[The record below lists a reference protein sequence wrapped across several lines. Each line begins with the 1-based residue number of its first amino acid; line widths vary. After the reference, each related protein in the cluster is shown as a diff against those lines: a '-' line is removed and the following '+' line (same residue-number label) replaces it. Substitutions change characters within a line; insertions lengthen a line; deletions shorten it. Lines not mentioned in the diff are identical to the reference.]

1 MNGNYNS
8 LVTRVSTFFVALV
21 ITSISLWGQATTTS
35 SVIGLVTD
43 STNAAIPGADVTL
56 TDLGTKIS
64 QKASTNESGRYIFT
78 NVNPGM
84 YNLTVIKQGFSKSEV
99 AAQEVEVGSTVTLN
113 FKLEL
118 GTSSTTI
125 EVKAVSGAELQTTNA
140 AVGTTIS
147 GAALDSLPNFGRD
160 VTTLSV
166 IQPGTT
172 LGGFT
177 AGAYSDQNSFTLDG
191 GNNSDDMGGNTTGYA
206 TNFTGLGGTQTN
218 GNPSGVMPTPVES
231 IEEIKVNSFNQ
242 TADFNASI
250 GGQVVM
256 VTKRGT
262 NQFHGSGYGY
272 YFDTVLGAAN
282 TWTNNHTPSTAL
294 GLPYTPLVSNHRTRY
309 GFSIGGPVTTKKF
322 LGGRTYFFFNLED
335 LRFPNAATYEH
346 ETPSLAFRA
355 GVIQVPNAAG
365 TYVPY
370 NLNPFPV
377 TVGVGTGLNPTPVTL
392 APAVCPAG
400 ACDPRGIGLNP
411 IVNQI
416 WSKFMPLPNDPIYS
430 TGDQYN
436 IEGYLST
443 IRAPLT
449 SNNYVAR
456 IDHDFNDKW
465 RWYTSYRDQK
475 LVNLTTNQVDIGGA
489 IGSDKFGAPVA
500 LSPRPQQP
508 DYIVSGLT
516 TNITPTVTNTFVFNY
531 IRNFWQWS
539 DYSSAQVPGLGL
551 GGALEIGGE
560 TSNGLIPFNINTQS
574 TRQRF
579 WDGHDQIYK
588 DDVTVIK
595 GNHLIQIGGSYQR
608 NFDYH
613 TRSDNGGGINN
624 AFVYQSTSSG
634 INFTN
639 SPYIPATVPSSQYT
653 SYETYY
659 SEALGF
665 VSQPQVAY
673 TRVGANLAIQ
683 PIGSSA
689 FDKSIIPTYNEYV
702 SDTWHVKPTF
712 TVVYGLGYTIEMP
725 PYEIGG
731 KQIAVVDQSGEP
743 IIAPN
748 YFAEKKAQALQGQA
762 YDPLEGF
769 AGVRTIGTGL
779 KYPYNP
785 VYNEFSPRV
794 AVAWNPNYDSGI
806 LGKVIGHGKTVV
818 RGGYGR
824 IYGRLNGVNL
834 VLVPLLGVGLI
845 QPVTCQ
851 GPSSSGQCLGSGGV
865 TPATVFRIGTDGNT
879 APLPSPSPTLSQPF
893 YPGVNGNASAG
904 DVESLDPSY
913 RPETTDNF
921 TFTIQREISRSST
934 VEVGYIGRKI
944 RHEAQQLNIDAV
956 PTMFTLNNQQY
967 AQAFANMYLTICGI
981 GPTCANNPVTGVPA
995 QPFIESALGGA
1006 NSTYCAGF
1014 SSCTQAVISNNKSLI
1029 TGDQVSDLWLAMSKA
1044 SSWTPGRT
1052 TISSPLTAGGGGQ
1065 LTGSGLVT
1073 ALGFGNYNAMFVTYR
1088 MREFHGVSLTS
1099 NFTWSRALGTANV
1112 AQSSSDFTSLN
1123 PFDLHAGYGPQ
1134 SYDIPLIVNV
1144 AAYYRPDVYKTQ
1156 KGILG
1161 HVLGGWTFSPLFTAQ
1176 SGAPIGVSL
1185 SEGSCTGCQAFGE
1198 VAYSSSSF
1206 TPYNENAVLGAKF
1219 TGGTSAN
1226 YNVPGQSVNING
1238 TSTAVGS
1245 NNSTGINIFSN
1256 PGTVYSEFR
1265 RCIVGYDTS
1274 CGGYGNMRNLPQWN
1288 VDAQALKDI
1297 GIWKEGRVGAT
1308 LSFQITNV
1316 LNHMQPGSP
1325 SLSITGPTTFGRITS
1340 QANTPRNMEFG
1351 LRVHF

>member
-1 MNGNYNS
+1 MKLKNRVMRIRVAT
-8 LVTRVSTFFVALV
+8 LVVALLA
-21 ITSISLWGQATTTS
+21 SCAGLRGQATTTS

-43 STNAAIPGADVTL
+43 STNAPIPGAEVTL
-56 TDLGTKIS
+56 TDLGTKIA
-64 QKASTNESGRYIFT
+64 QKASTNENGRYIFT
-78 NVNPGM
+78 NVNPGTYSLM
-84 YNLTVIKQGFSKSEV
+84 VINQGFAKSEIP
-99 AAQEVEVGSTVTLN
+99 QQPVEVGSTLTLN

-118 GTSSTTI
+118 GTSTTTI

-147 GAALDSLPNFGRD
+147 GAALESLPNFGRD

-256 VTKRGT
+256 ATKRGT

-272 YFDTVLGAAN
+272 YFDTALGAAN
-282 TWTNNHTPSTAL
+282 TWVNDHTPSTSL
-294 GLPYTPLVSNHRTRY
+294 GLPYTPIVSNHRTRY

-335 LRFPNAATYEH
+335 LRFPNSSTYEH
-346 ETPSLAFRA
+346 LTPTPLMRL
-355 GVIQVPNAAG
+355 GIIQVPNAAG
-365 TYVPY
+365 VFTPY
-370 NLNPFPV
+370 NLNPQAI
-377 TVGVGTGLNPTPVTL
+377 TYGGVVYPS
-392 APAVCPAG
+392 AVCPG
-400 ACDPRGIGLNP
+400 GGCDPRGIGLNP

-416 WSKFMPLPNDPIYS
+416 WSKFMPLPNDPIYAG
-430 TGDQYN
+430 TGADGFNTQ
-436 IEGYLST
+436 GYLST

-449 SNNYVAR
+449 SNNYVGR
-456 IDHDFNDKW
+456 IDHDFSDKW

-475 LVNLTTNQVDIGGA
+475 LINLTTGQVDIGGA
-489 IGSDKFGAPVA
+489 IGNDKFGVPVA
-500 LSPRPQQP
+500 LNPRPQQP
-508 DYIVSGLT
+508 DFLVSGLT
-516 TNITPTVTNTFVFNY
+516 TNITPTITNTFVFNY

-539 DYSSAQVPGLGL
+539 DFSSAQIPGLGL
-551 GGALEIGGE
+551 GGALEIGNGSSNTAE

-588 DDVTVIK
+588 DDVTIIK

-634 INFTN
+634 ISFTN
-639 SPYIPATVPSSQYT
+639 SPYIPTTVPSNQYT
-653 SYETYY
+653 PYEALY
-659 SEALGF
+659 SEVLGF

-673 TRVGANLAIQ
+673 TRVGTNLAIQ
-683 PIGSSA
+683 PVGSSA

-702 SDTWHVKPTF
+702 SDTWHIKPTF
-712 TVVYGLGYTIEMP
+712 TLVYGLGYTIEMP
-725 PYEIGG
+725 PYEING
-731 KQIAVVDQSGEP
+731 KQVTVVDQSGEP
-743 IIAPN
+743 IVASN
-748 YFAEKKAQALQGQA
+748 YFANKQAQALQGQA

-769 AGVRTIGTGL
+769 GGVRTIGTGL

-806 LGKVIGHGKTVV
+806 LGKVLGHGKTVI

-851 GPSSSGQCLGSGGV
+851 GPSNTGQCLGSGNV
-865 TPATVFRIGTDGNT
+865 NPTNVFRIGTDGNN
-879 APLPSPSPTLSQPF
+879 APLPSPSLTLAQPF

-913 RPETTDNF
+913 RPETTDNV
-921 TFTIQREISRSST
+921 TLTIQREISRSST
-934 VEVGYIGRKI
+934 IEVGYIGRKI
-944 RHEAQQLNIDAV
+944 RHEAQQLNLDAV
-956 PTMFTLNNQQY
+956 PTMMTLNNEQFS
-967 AQAFANMYLTICGI
+967 QAWANMYISLCGL
-981 GPTCANNPVTGVPA
+981 GPACANNSASSVAV
-995 QPFIESALGGA
+995 QPFVESALGGA
-1006 NSTYCAGF
+1006 TSAYCSGY
-1014 SSCTQAVISNNKSLI
+1014 SSCTQALIANNKSLI
-1029 TGDQVSDLWLAMSKA
+1029 SGGQVSDLWLAMSKVP
-1044 SSWTPGRT
+1044 SWTLGRT

-1185 SEGSCTGCQAFGE
+1185 TEGSCSGCQAFGE
-1198 VAYSSSSF
+1198 VAASNSSF
-1206 TPYNENAVLGAKF
+1206 VPYYENAVLNSKF

-1226 YNVPGQSVNING
+1226 YSVAGSGGIG
-1238 TSTAVGS
+1238 T
-1245 NNSTGINIFSN
+1245 NNSTGVNIFGN
-1256 PGTVYSEFR
+1256 PAAVYSEFR
-1265 RCIVGYDTS
+1265 RCILGYDTS
-1274 CGGYGNMRNLPQWN
+1274 CGGYGNLRNLPQYN
-1288 VDAQALKDI
+1288 LDAQALKDI
-1297 GIWKEGRVGAT
+1297 GLWKEGKVGAT

-1325 SLSITGPTTFGRITS
+1325 SLSITGPTTFGRITG

-1351 LRVHF
+1351 IRLHF

>member
-1 MNGNYNS
+1 M
-8 LVTRVSTFFVALV
+8 
-21 ITSISLWGQATTTS
+21 
-35 SVIGLVTD
+35 
-43 STNAAIPGADVTL
+43 
-56 TDLGTKIS
+56 
-64 QKASTNESGRYIFT
+64 
-78 NVNPGM
+78 
-84 YNLTVIKQGFSKSEV
+84 
-99 AAQEVEVGSTVTLN
+99 EVGSTLTLN
-113 FKLEL
+113 FKMEL
-118 GTSSTTI
+118 GTSTTTV
-125 EVKAVSGAELQTTNA
+125 EVRAVSGAELQTTNA

-147 GAALDSLPNFGRD
+147 GAALESLPNFGRD

-256 VTKRGT
+256 ATKRGT
-262 NQFHGSGYGY
+262 NQFHGSAYGY
-272 YFDTVLGAAN
+272 YFDTALGAAN
-282 TWTNNHTPSTAL
+282 TWVNDHTPSTVL
-294 GLPYTPLVSNHRTRY
+294 GLPYTPIVSNHRTRY

-335 LRFPNAATYEH
+335 LRFPNSGTYEH
-346 ETPSLAFRA
+346 LTPTPLFRA
-355 GVIQVPNAAG
+355 GVIQVPGAG
-365 TYVPY
+365 NNGAYIPY
-370 NLNPFPV
+370 NLNPQAV
-377 TVGVGTGLNPTPVTL
+377 TVGGVTYPS
-392 APAVCPAG
+392 AMCPG
-400 ACDPRGIGLNP
+400 GGCDPRGIGLNP

-416 WSKFMPLPNDPIYS
+416 WSKFMPPPNDPIYGG
-430 TGDQYN
+430 TGADQYN
-436 IEGYLST
+436 TQGYLST

-449 SNNYVAR
+449 SNNYVGR
-456 IDHDFNDKW
+456 VDHDFNDKW
-465 RWYTSYRDQK
+465 RWYTSYRDQR
-475 LVNLTTNQVDIGGA
+475 LVNLTTGQVDIGGA
-489 IGSDKFGAPVA
+489 IGNDKFGVPVA
-500 LSPRPQQP
+500 LNPRPQQP
-508 DYIVSGLT
+508 DFLVSGLT
-516 TNITPTVTNTFVFNY
+516 TNISPTVTNTFVFNY

-539 DYSSAQVPGLGL
+539 DDSAAQIPGLGL
-551 GGALEIGGE
+551 GGALEIGNGP
-560 TSNGLIPFNINTQS
+560 SNTAEVANNLIPFNVNTQS
-574 TRQRF
+574 VRQRF

-588 DDVTVIK
+588 DDVTIIK

-613 TRSDNGGGINN
+613 TRTDNGGGINN

-634 INFTN
+634 ISFTN
-639 SPYIPATVPSSQYT
+639 SPYIPTTVPSNQY
-653 SYETYY
+653 SAYEALY

-665 VSQPQVAY
+665 VSQPQIAY

-683 PIGSSA
+683 PVGSSA

-725 PYEIGG
+725 PYEING
-731 KQIAVVDQSGEP
+731 KQVVVVDQSGQP
-743 IIAPN
+743 IVASN
-748 YFAEKKAQALQGQA
+748 YFAEKQSQALQGQS

-806 LGKVIGHGKTVV
+806 LGKLLGHGKTVV

-851 GPSSSGQCLGSGGV
+851 GPSNTGQCLGSGNV
-865 TPATVFRIGTDGNT
+865 NPTNVFRIGTDGNT

-913 RPETTDNF
+913 RPETTDNV
-921 TFTIQREISRSST
+921 TLTIQREISHSST
-934 VEVGYIGRKI
+934 IEVGYIGRKI
-944 RHEAQQLNIDAV
+944 RHEAQQLNLDAV
-956 PTMFTLNNQQY
+956 PTMMTLNNEQY
-967 AQAFANMYLTICGI
+967 SQAWANMYISLCGL
-981 GPTCANNPVTGVPA
+981 GPSCANNSAGSVGV
-995 QPFIESALGGA
+995 QPFVESALGGA
-1006 NSTYCAGF
+1006 TSAYCAGY
-1014 SSCTQAVISNNKSLI
+1014 SSCTQALIANNKSLI
-1029 TGDQVSDLWLAMSKA
+1029 SGGQVSDLWLAMSKVP
-1044 SSWTPGRT
+1044 SWTLGRT

-1073 ALGFGNYNAMFVTYR
+1073 AEGFGNYNAMFVTYR

-1112 AQSSSDFTSLN
+1112 AQSSSDFTSLDPYN
-1123 PFDLHAGYGPQ
+1123 LHAGYGPQ

-1161 HVLGGWTFSPLFTAQ
+1161 HVVGGWTFSPLFTAQ
-1176 SGAPIGVSL
+1176 SGAPIGVTL

-1198 VAYSSSSF
+1198 VAASTSSF
-1206 TPYNENAVLGAKF
+1206 TPYNENAVLNSKF

-1226 YNVPGQSVNING
+1226 YNVAGSGGIG
-1238 TSTAVGS
+1238 T
-1245 NNSTGINIFSN
+1245 NNSTGVNIFSN
-1256 PGTVYSEFR
+1256 PAAVYSEFR

-1274 CGGYGNMRNLPQWN
+1274 CGGYGNVRNLPQYN
-1288 VDAQALKDI
+1288 LDAQALKDI
-1297 GIWKEGRVGAT
+1297 GVWKEGRVGAT

>member
-1 MNGNYNS
+1 MKRRNA
-8 LVTRVSTFFVALV
+8 TTIRVATLFVALLA
-21 ITSISLWGQATTTS
+21 SCLASWGQATTTS
-35 SVIGLVTD
+35 SVIGLITD
-43 STNAAIPGADVTL
+43 STNAAIPGSDVTL

-64 QKASTNESGRYIFT
+64 QKASTNEAGRYIFT
-78 NVNPGM
+78 NVNPGT
-84 YNLTVIKQGFSKSEV
+84 YSLTVIKQGFAKSEISS
-99 AAQEVEVGSTVTLN
+99 QTVEVSSTLTLN
-113 FKLEL
+113 FKMEL
-118 GTSSTTI
+118 GTSTTTV
-125 EVKAVSGAELQTTNA
+125 EVRAVTGAELVTTNA

-231 IEEIKVNSFNQ
+231 IEEIKVNTFNQ

-250 GGQVVM
+250 GGQIVM

-282 TWTNNHTPSTAL
+282 TWTNRHTPDAAL
-294 GLPYTPLVSNHRTRY
+294 GLPYTPLVSNHRTRF
-309 GFSIGGPVTTKKF
+309 GFSIGGPITTKKF

-335 LRFPNAATYEH
+335 LRFPNATTYEH
-346 ETPSLAFRA
+346 ETPTALFRA
-355 GVIQVPNAAG
+355 GVIQVPNSAG
-365 TYVPY
+365 VYIPY
-370 NLNPFPV
+370 NLNPNPV
-377 TVGVGTGLNPTPVTL
+377 IVSGVTYPT
-392 APAVCPAG
+392 AVCPG
-400 ACDPRGIGLNP
+400 GGCDPRGIGLNP

-416 WSKFMPLPNDPIYS
+416 WSKFMPLANDPIYS
-430 TGDQYN
+430 VGDNYN

-449 SNNYVAR
+449 SNNYVGR
-456 IDHDFNDKW
+456 IDHDFGDKW
-465 RWYTSYRDQK
+465 RMYTSYRDQRFI
-475 LVNLTTNQVDIGGA
+475 NLTTNQVDIGGA
-489 IGSDKFGAPVA
+489 IGNDKFGVPVA
-500 LSPRPQQP
+500 LAPRPQDP
-508 DYIVSGLT
+508 DYLVAGLT
-516 TNITPTVTNTFVFNY
+516 TIISPTVTNTFVFNY

-539 DYSSAQVPGLGL
+539 DDSSAQVPGLGL

-560 TSNGLIPFNINTQS
+560 TANGLIPFNINTQS

-588 DDVTVIK
+588 DDVTIIK

-624 AFVYQSTSSG
+624 AVVYQSTNSG
-634 INFTN
+634 ISFTN
-639 SPYIPATVPSSQYT
+639 SPYIPTTVPSSQYT
-653 SYETYY
+653 NYETLY

-683 PIGSSA
+683 PLGSSA

-731 KQIAVVDQSGEP
+731 KQVTVVDQSGEP
-743 IIAPN
+743 IIASN
-748 YFAEKKAQALQGQA
+748 YFAQKQSLALQGQA
-762 YDPLEGF
+762 YNPLEGF

-806 LGKVIGHGKTVV
+806 LGKLIGHGKTVI

-851 GPSSSGQCLGSGGV
+851 GPSSTLQCLGSGNV
-865 TPATVFRIGTDGNT
+865 NPTNVFRIGTDGPN
-879 APLPSPSPTLSQPF
+879 APLPAPSPTLSQPF

-904 DVESLDPSY
+904 DVESLDPTY

-921 TFTIQREISRSST
+921 TFTIQRELSRSST
-934 VEVGYIGRKI
+934 IEVGYIGRSI
-944 RHEAQQLNIDAV
+944 RHEAQQLNLDAV
-956 PTMFTLNNQQY
+956 PTMMTLNSQQFSS
-967 AQAFANMYLTICGI
+967 AWANMYISLCGL
-981 GPTCANNPVTGVPA
+981 GPTCANNSASSIGV
-995 QPFIESALGGA
+995 QPFVESALGGA
-1006 NSTYCAGF
+1006 SSTYCSGYT
-1014 SSCTQAVISNNKSLI
+1014 SCTAALVANNKSLI
-1029 TGDQVSDLWLAMSKA
+1029 SGGQVSDLWLAMSKA
-1044 SSWTPGRT
+1044 SSWTLGRT

-1073 ALGFGNYNAMFVTYR
+1073 ALGYGNYNAMFVTYR

-1112 AQSSSDFTSLN
+1112 AQSSSDFTSLD
-1123 PFDLHAGYGPQ
+1123 PFNLHAGYGPQ
-1134 SYDIPLIVNV
+1134 SYDIPLIFNV

-1161 HVLGGWTFSPLFTAQ
+1161 HVLGGWTISPLFTAQ
-1176 SGAPIGVSL
+1176 SGSPIGVTTT
-1185 SEGSCTGCQAFGE
+1185 EGSCSGCQAFGE
-1198 VAYSSSSF
+1198 VANSSSSF
-1206 TPYNENAVLGAKF
+1206 GPYYENAVLNSKF
-1219 TGGTSAN
+1219 TGGNSAN
-1226 YNVPGQSVNING
+1226 YNNTGG
-1238 TSTAVGS
+1238 TTATGTAVGT
-1245 NNSTGINIFSN
+1245 NNPTGVNIFSN
-1256 PGTVYSEFR
+1256 PAAVYSEFR

-1274 CGGYGNMRNLPQWN
+1274 CGGYGNLRNLPTYN
-1288 VDAQALKDI
+1288 LDAQALKDI
-1297 GIWKEGRVGAT
+1297 GVWKDGKVGAT

-1316 LNHMQPGSP
+1316 LNHVQPGSP

-1340 QANTPRNMEFG
+1340 YAGTPRNMEFG

>member
-1 MNGNYNS
+1 MNINILG
-8 LVTRVSTFFVALV
+8 VRVAALFVSCV
-21 ITSISLWGQATTTS
+21 GLWGQATTTS
-35 SVIGLVTD
+35 SVIGQVTD

-56 TDLGTKIS
+56 TDLGTKIA
-64 QKASTNESGRYIFT
+64 QRASTNQDGRYIFT
-78 NVNPGM
+78 NVNPGT
-84 YNLTVIKQGFSKSEV
+84 YSVTVTKDGFAKSEI
-99 AAQEVEVGSTVTLN
+99 ASQYVEVSSTATLN

-118 GTSSTTI
+118 GTSTTTV
-125 EVKAVSGAELQTTNA
+125 EVRAVSGAELVTTNA

-250 GGQVVM
+250 GGQIVM
-256 VTKRGT
+256 ATKRGT
-262 NQFHGSGYGY
+262 NQFHGAGYGY
-272 YFDTVLGAAN
+272 YYDTVLGAAN
-282 TWTNNHTPSTAL
+282 TWTNNHTPDIAL

-335 LRFPNAATYEH
+335 LRFPNASTYEH
-346 ETPSLAFRA
+346 ETPTAAFRA
-355 GVIQVPNAAG
+355 GVIQIANSAG

-370 NLNPFPV
+370 NLNSFPV
-377 TVGVGTGLNPTPVTL
+377 TVPIGTGLNPAMQTI
-392 APAVCPAG
+392 APAVCPG
-400 ACDPRGIGLNP
+400 GGCDPRGLGLNP
-411 IVNQI
+411 VVNQI
-416 WSKFMPLPNDPIYS
+416 WSKFMPLPNDPIYA
-430 TGDQYN
+430 TGDNYN
-436 IEGYLST
+436 VEGYLST

-449 SNNYVAR
+449 SNNYVGR
-456 IDHDFNDKW
+456 VDHDFNDKW
-465 RWYTSYRDQK
+465 RWYTSYRDQRFI
-475 LVNLTTNQVDIGGA
+475 NLTTNQVDIGGA
-489 IGSDKFGAPVA
+489 IGNDKFGVPVA
-500 LSPRPQQP
+500 LAPRPQDP
-508 DYIVSGLT
+508 DYLVSGLT
-516 TNITPTVTNTFVFNY
+516 TIISPTVTNTFVFNY

-539 DYSSAQVPGLGL
+539 DDSSAQVPGLGL

-588 DDVTVIK
+588 DDLTVIR
-595 GNHLIQIGGSYQR
+595 GNHLIQFGGSYQR

-613 TRSDNGGGINN
+613 TRTDNGGGINN
-624 AFVYQSTSSG
+624 AVVYQSTNSG

-639 SPYIPATVPSSQYT
+639 SPYIPATVPSSQYST
-653 SYETYY
+653 YETYY
-659 SEALGF
+659 AEALGI

-673 TRVGANLAIQ
+673 TRLGANLAIQ
-683 PIGSSA
+683 PLGSSA

-712 TVVYGLGYTIEMP
+712 TMTFGLGYTIEMP
-725 PYEIGG
+725 PYEING
-731 KQIAVVDQSGEP
+731 KQVSVVDQSGVP
-743 IIAPN
+743 IVASN
-748 YFAEKKAQALQGQA
+748 YFAEKQTQALQGQA

-794 AVAWNPNYDSGI
+794 AVAWNPSADSGI
-806 LGKVIGHGKTVV
+806 WGKVIGHGKTVI

-865 TPATVFRIGTDGNT
+865 TPATAFRIGVDGNN
-879 APLPSPSPTLSQPF
+879 APLPAPSPTLSQPF

-913 RPETTDNF
+913 RPETTDNV
-921 TFTIQREISRSST
+921 TLTIQREISRSST
-934 VEVGYIGRKI
+934 IEVGYIGRKI
-944 RHEAQQLNIDAV
+944 RHEAQQLNLDAV
-956 PTMFTLNNQQY
+956 PTMMTLNNQQY
-967 AQAFANMYLTICGI
+967 ATSFANMYLTLCGN
-981 GPTCANNPVTGVPA
+981 GPTCANNSVSSVAA
-995 QPFIESALGGA
+995 QPFVESALGGVSSA
-1006 NSTYCAGF
+1006 YCSGY
-1014 SSCTQAVISNNKSLI
+1014 SSCTQALIANNKSLI
-1029 TGDQVSDLWLAMSKA
+1029 TGGQVSDLWLAMSKVA
-1044 SSWTPGRT
+1044 SWTLGRT
-1052 TISSPLTAGGGGQ
+1052 TISSPLTPGGGGQ

-1073 ALGFGNYNAMFVTYR
+1073 AEGFGNYNAAFLTYR
-1088 MREFHGVSLTS
+1088 LREFHGVSLTS
-1099 NFTWSRALGTANV
+1099 NFTWSRALGTGNV
-1112 AQSSSDFTSLN
+1112 AQSSSDFTSLD
-1123 PFDLHAGYGPQ
+1123 PFNLHAGYGDQ
-1134 SYDIPLIVNV
+1134 SYDIPLIFNV
-1144 AAYYRPDVYKTQ
+1144 AAYYRPDIYRTQ

-1161 HVLGGWTFSPLFTAQ
+1161 HVLGGWTISPLFTAQ
-1176 SGAPIGVSL
+1176 SGAPMGVSL
-1185 SEGSCTGCQAFGE
+1185 SEGSCTGCQGFGE

-1206 TPYNENAVLGAKF
+1206 VPYNENAMLNTAY
-1219 TGGTSAN
+1219 TGSTSAH
-1226 YNVPGQSVNING
+1226 YGVAGSGGIG
-1238 TSTAVGS
+1238 T

-1256 PGTVYSEFR
+1256 PAAVYSEFR

-1274 CGGYGNMRNLPQWN
+1274 CGGYGNLRNLPTFN
-1288 VDAQALKDI
+1288 LDAQALKDI
-1297 GIWKEGRVGAT
+1297 GVWKEGKVGAT
-1308 LSFQITNV
+1308 LSFQITNT

-1340 QANTPRNMEFG
+1340 QSNTPRNMEFG
-1351 LRVHF
+1351 IRVHF